1 MRLVAKLNLLKKGLS
16 TVLGYLVD
24 CLFGDNFCSKREM
37 QEVKKLTMS
46 VYKIFTKCEAYM
58 EDSPTGRSSKMRC

>member
-1 MRLVAKLNLLKKGLS
+1 
-16 TVLGYLVD
+16 
-24 CLFGDNFCSKREM
+24 M

-58 EDSPTGRSSKMRC
+58 DDSPTGRSSKMKC